1 MKKLIS
7 IITVLTAC
15 ITLTACAQSADSL
28 DGGFSNL
35 ELVNPGITETADIII
50 MKDLEMLE
58 DWSHIAV
65 VGKIVGDTVQ
75 DIEYMYDSYFEKD
88 IIVDVM
94 SENTIEVSRVL
105 MGDVNVGDELRIVQR
120 YAVVDGQLITFSDL
134 TPMQKGDEWVFFLR
148 NVRDTDKYICSAD
161 TQSRFPVSGA
171 ENNPMALSD
180 APELGVY
187 EEVHFDRILYNEILE
202 KYDI

>member
-7 IITVLTAC
+7 IITLLAAC
-15 ITLTACAQSADSL
+15 ITLTACAQSADNL
-28 DGGFSNL
+28 DDGFSNL
-35 ELVNPGITETADIII
+35 ELVNPGMTDRLPID
-50 MKDLEMLE
+50 DLEMLE

-65 VGKIVGDTVQ
+65 VGKFVGDTVQ

-148 NVRDTDKYICSAD
+148 NVQDTDKYICSAEN
-161 TQSRFPVSGA
+161 QSRFPVSGA

-187 EEVHFDRILYNEILE
+187 EEAHFDRVLYNEIVE
-202 KYDI
+202 KYGI

>member
-1 MKKLIS
+1 MKKIIS
-7 IITVLTAC
+7 IITLLAAC
-15 ITLTACAQSADSL
+15 VTLTACAQSAESL
-28 DGGFSNL
+28 DDGFSNL
-35 ELVNPGITETADIII
+35 ELVNPGMTDRLL

-58 DWSHIAV
+58 DWSQIAV
-65 VGKIVGDTVQ
+65 VGKFVGDTVQ
-75 DIEYMYDSYFEKD
+75 DIEYMYDGYFEKD

-161 TQSRFPVSGA
+161 TQSRFPVGGA
-171 ENNPMALSD
+171 ENNPMTLSD

-187 EEVHFDRILYNEILE
+187 EEVHFDRVLYNEIVE
-202 KYDI
+202 KYSV